1 MIILVWQVENFLSL
15 SPKNALSTEGRKEL
29 KVKKNNFLNR
39 VVRLYLLVALL
50 FLSNRILT
58 QAQYRYERKSEDAAA
73 ALSFFGTALPVASGI
88 WLGSKDYVS
97 DRVAFSLIAGGLLI
111 GPSFGYC
118 YAGLYKRALLGVG
131 VRTFIIGGTLLAEE
145 LREQKKKN
153 CSWEGCGIEGPSTIV
168 LIGSGVFLVATL
180 ADLMY
185 VTEAVKKRNRALQES
200 GWMLMPKYFAK
211 HETAGLELQFRF

>member
-1 MIILVWQVENFLSL
+1 
-15 SPKNALSTEGRKEL
+15 L

-39 VVRLYLLVALL
+39 VVQLYLPAALF
-50 FLSNRILT
+50 FLSNRITT

-97 DRVAFSLIAGGLLI
+97 DRVAFGLIAGGLLI

-145 LREQKKKN
+145 LREREKKN
-153 CSWEGCGIEGPSTIV
+153 CGWEGCRRTEGPSTIV

-180 ADLMY
+180 ADIMY

-200 GWMLMPKYFAK
+200 GWTLTPKYFAK
-211 HETAGLELQFRF
+211 HEAAGLELQFRF